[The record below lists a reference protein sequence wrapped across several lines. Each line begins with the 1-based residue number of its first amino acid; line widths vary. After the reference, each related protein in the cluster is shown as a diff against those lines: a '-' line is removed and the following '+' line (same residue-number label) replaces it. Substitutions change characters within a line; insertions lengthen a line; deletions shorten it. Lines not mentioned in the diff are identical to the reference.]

1 MSKFVLASASPRRR
15 EILDTIGIKYTV
27 KVSDYDESTTP
38 AGLSPEELVKFNAVC
53 KGKAV
58 ADELRGTDAV
68 VISCDTVVTMPDQDG
83 DRVLGKPVDEQDAIE
98 TLSMLSGNTHRVYT
112 GLAIT
117 FADTGESICC
127 VDQADVTF
135 NVMSS
140 EEIVWYVSTGEP
152 MDKAGSYGIQ
162 GIGARYIKGLN
173 GNYHTVMGLPS
184 SMLYG
189 MLRNRGLL

>member
-1 MSKFVLASASPRRR
+1 MSEFILASASPRRR
-15 EILDTIGIKYTV
+15 EILDAIGIKYTV
-27 KVSDYDESTTP
+27 QVSDYDESTTP
-38 AGLSPEELVKFNAVC
+38 ADLSPEDLVKYNAVS

-58 ADELRGTDAV
+58 ANVLKGRDVV
-68 VISCDTVVTMPDQDG
+68 VISCDTVVTMPGKSG
-83 DRVLGKPVDEQDAIE
+83 DIVLGKPADIQDAID

-117 FADTGESICC
+117 FASTMESISC
-127 VDQADVTF
+127 VDRAEVTF
-135 NVMSS
+135 ATMSP
-140 EEIVWYVSTGEP
+140 EEIDWYVSTGEP

-162 GIGARYIKGLN
+162 GIGARYIKEIK

-189 MLRNRGLL
+189 MLRDRGLL